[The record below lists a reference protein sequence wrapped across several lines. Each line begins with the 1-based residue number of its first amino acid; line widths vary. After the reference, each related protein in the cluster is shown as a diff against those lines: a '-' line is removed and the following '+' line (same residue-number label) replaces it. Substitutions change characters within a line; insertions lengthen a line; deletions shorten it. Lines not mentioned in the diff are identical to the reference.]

1 MGYGIGL
8 AGLDSTSQAI
18 DVVSNDIAN
27 AQTVGFKSAQFVF
40 ADMYFKANDAQAK
53 DRIGMGSQQQAI
65 RRDQSYGTLQTTQN
79 PLDLAITGPGMF
91 MLAKNVIGTV
101 PTESPSKFEY
111 TRNGQFGT
119 DSQNRMVNQSGLLVV
134 GYPADTAGN
143 IISGA
148 KSTMVLSP
156 EPLPSQ
162 PTINSKLDL
171 NLDTRNPPMDIRFD
185 PTNSTT
191 YSQATSQT
199 IYDQNGNGHILS
211 LYYKRVSSQPLTLKL
226 QDSGAYE
233 YNPTQPLPTQTDA
246 TKYDLD
252 NMRPLN
258 EQVGT
263 IASTYKG
270 EDSKYKVASV
280 TAGGATYVKKTLI
293 TPNTANTEKVNI
305 VGAQKTLTGGA
316 LNAVGST
323 YDLRL
328 ADGTHIP
335 IKQTVAYAADGGDV
349 NGIAVSPAAATG
361 LPILAQFTATTDR
374 FEVYATI
381 DGNKVGHNPAAT
393 MDGDVAFKKASDNSI
408 NTQQMS
414 IGTMAFLGGENI
426 DTLSTGADGNP
437 ANFATSSFSL
447 NALSASPQDAYGR
460 TNQNGIMQ
468 FTIKSD
474 NSTALTAPTQTYA
487 NSQDGHTV
495 SNLSAYSI
503 DSSGKLIATYDNGV
517 QAVKGQLILAQ
528 FNNLDGLMPNGS
540 NTFAATAAS
549 GDPILSAP
557 GTGLLGQ
564 IRSKSLEASN
574 VDLTAEL
581 VQLMVLQRQYS
592 ATSQAL
598 KLQAATIVDDAI
610 NMSR

>member
-8 AGLDSTSQAI
+8 AGLNSTAQAI

-40 ADMYFKANDAQAK
+40 ADMYFQANDAQAK
-53 DRIGMGSQQQAI
+53 DRVGMGSQQQAI

-119 DSQNRMVNQSGLLVV
+119 DSQNRIVNQSGLLLV
-134 GYPADTAGN
+134 GYPADTGGN

-148 KSTMVLSP
+148 KSTLTLDP
-156 EPLPSQ
+156 QPLPSQ

-171 NLDTRNPPMDIRFD
+171 NLDTRNPQMDIRFD

-211 LYYKRVSSQPLTLKL
+211 LYYKRVSSQPLTLQL
-226 QDSGAYE
+226 QTTGAYE
-233 YNPTQPLPTQTDA
+233 YNPTQPLLANPDAAVGQHPNNYDTD
-246 TKYDLD
+246 Y
-252 NMRPLN
+252 RPKN
-258 EQVGT
+258 EQIGL

-270 EDSKYKVASV
+270 EDSKYKVNGSGKKV
-280 TAGGATYVKKTLI
+280 LITAG
-293 TPNTANTEKVNI
+293 TENDEPVSI
-305 VGAQKTLTGGA
+305 VGAQKTLTGGV
-316 LNAVGST
+316 LNVEGST

-335 IKQTVAYAADGGDV
+335 ITQTVEADPSANPPV
-349 NGIAVSPAAATG
+349 
-361 LPILAQFTATTDR
+361 LAEFVATTDR

-381 DGNKVGHNPAAT
+381 DGNKVGHNPDAGE
-393 MDGDVAFKKASDNSI
+393 DGDVSFRKASDGSV

-414 IGTMAFLGGENI
+414 IGTMAFLGGLNI
-426 DTLSTGADGNP
+426 DTLSKGADGNP
-437 ANFATSSFSL
+437 ANFAATSFKL
-447 NALSASPQDAYGR
+447 NALSASDVADYGR

-468 FTIKSD
+468 FTITSS
-474 NSTALTAPTQTYA
+474 NSSALTAPTQTYS

-495 SNLSAYSI
+495 SNLSGYSI
-503 DSSGKLIATYDNGV
+503 DGSGKLVATYDNGV

-528 FNNLDGLMPNGS
+528 FKNLDGLMPNGS

-564 IRSKSLEASN
+564 VRSKSLEASN

-581 VQLMVLQRQYS
+581 VNLMVLQRQYS

>member
-1 MGYGIGL
+1 
-8 AGLDSTSQAI
+8 
-18 DVVSNDIAN
+18 
-27 AQTVGFKSAQFVF
+27 
-40 ADMYFKANDAQAK
+40 
-53 DRIGMGSQQQAI
+53 
-65 RRDQSYGTLQTTQN
+65 
-79 PLDLAITGPGMF
+79 
-91 MLAKNVIGTV
+91 
-101 PTESPSKFEY
+101 
-111 TRNGQFGT
+111 
-119 DSQNRMVNQSGLLVV
+119 
-134 GYPADTAGN
+134 
-143 IISGA
+143 
-148 KSTMVLSP
+148 
-156 EPLPSQ
+156 
-162 PTINSKLDL
+162 
-171 NLDTRNPPMDIRFD
+171 MDIRFD

-226 QDSGAYE
+226 LNSGAYE

-270 EDSKYKVASV
+270 EDSKYKVALV
-280 TAGGATYVKKTLI
+280 TPVGGATPYVKKTLI
-293 TPNTANTEKVNI
+293 TAGTENTEKVNI

-335 IKQTVAYAADGGDV
+335 IKQTVAYVAPQ
-349 NGIAVSPAAATG
+349 PAPANPVVAEV
-361 LPILAQFTATTDR
+361 LAQFTATTDR

-381 DGNKVGHNPAAT
+381 DGNKVGHNPAT
-393 MDGDVAFKKASDNSI
+393 GLDGDVAFKKASDNSI

-414 IGTMAFLGGENI
+414 IGTMAFLGGQNI
-426 DTLSTGADGNP
+426 DTLSIGADGNP

-468 FTIKSD
+468 FTIKSYL
-474 NSTALTAPTQTYA
+474 STALTAPTQTYA

-503 DSSGKLIATYDNGV
+503 DSSGKLTATYDNGV

-564 IRSKSLEASN
+564 VRSKSLEASN

>member
-8 AGLDSTSQAI
+8 AGLDSTAQAI

-211 LYYKRVSSQPLTLKL
+211 LYYKRVSSQPLTLTL
-226 QDSGAYE
+226 QTNGSYN
-233 YNPTQPLPTQTDA
+233 YNPCQALPTQTDA
-246 TKYDLD
+246 AKYDVSSG
-252 NMRPLN
+252 RPLN
-258 EQVGT
+258 EQMGL
-263 IASTYKG
+263 ISSTYKG
-270 EDSKYKVASV
+270 EDSKYKVTTS
-280 TAGGATYVKKTLI
+280 GGISKKTLI
-293 TPNTANTEKVNI
+293 TAGTENTEPVSI
-305 VGAQKTLTGGA
+305 VGAQKTLTGGTLDA
-316 LNAVGST
+316 QNST

-328 ADGTHIP
+328 ADGNHIP
-335 IKQTVAYAADGGDV
+335 IVQT
-349 NGIAVSPAAATG
+349 SATG
-361 LPILAQFTATTDR
+361 TTPITYTATTDR

-381 DGNKVGHNPAAT
+381 DGNKVGHNPDT
-393 MDGDVAFKKASDNSI
+393 GMDGDVSFKKWSDNST

-426 DTLSTGADGNP
+426 DTLATGADGKP
-437 ANFATSSFSL
+437 ANFAATSFKL
-447 NALSASPQDAYGR
+447 NALSASLNTAYGR

-468 FTIKSD
+468 FTVTSSD
-474 NSTALTAPTQTYA
+474 STGLTAPTQTYA

-503 DSSGKLIATYDNGV
+503 DSSGKLVATYDNGV

-564 IRSKSLEASN
+564 VRSKSLEASN

>member
-8 AGLDSTSQAI
+8 AGLDSTAQAI

-199 IYDQNGNGHILS
+199 IYDQNGNGHIFS
-211 LYYKRVSSQPLTLKL
+211 MYYKRVSSQPLTLKL
-226 QDSGAYE
+226 QGTGAYE
-233 YNPTQPLPTQTDA
+233 YNPTQPLLTNPDAAAGKHPDNYDTD
-246 TKYDLD
+246 Y
-252 NMRPLN
+252 RPKN
-258 EQVGT
+258 EQSGL

-270 EDSKYKVASV
+270 EDSKYKVTT
-280 TAGGATYVKKTLI
+280 TAGVSKKVLI
-293 TPNTANTEKVNI
+293 TANTQNTEPVSI

-316 LNAVGST
+316 LNAQGST

-335 IKQTVAYAADGGDV
+335 ITQTVAYVA
-349 NGIAVSPAAATG
+349 PAAANG
-361 LPILAQFTATTDR
+361 NIGAVSEVLAEFVATTDR

-381 DGNKVGHNPAAT
+381 DGNKVGHNPDT
-393 MDGDVAFKKASDNSI
+393 GMDGDVSFRKASDGSLNV
-408 NTQQMS
+408 QQMS
-414 IGTMAFLGGENI
+414 IGTMAFLGGINI
-426 DTLSTGADGNP
+426 DTLATGADGKP
-437 ANFATSSFSL
+437 ANFATTSFKL
-447 NALSASPQDAYGR
+447 NALSASPVAAYGR

-468 FTIKSD
+468 FTVASD
-474 NSTALTAPTQTYA
+474 ITTALTAPTQTYA

-503 DSSGKLIATYDNGV
+503 DSSGKLTATYDNGV

-564 IRSKSLEASN
+564 VRSKSLEASN

>member
-1 MGYGIGL
+1 
-8 AGLDSTSQAI
+8 
-18 DVVSNDIAN
+18 
-27 AQTVGFKSAQFVF
+27 
-40 ADMYFKANDAQAK
+40 
-53 DRIGMGSQQQAI
+53 
-65 RRDQSYGTLQTTQN
+65 
-79 PLDLAITGPGMF
+79 LDLAITGPGMF
-91 MLAKNVIGTV
+91 MLAKNVVGTV

-162 PTINSKLDL
+162 PTINSKIDL
-171 NLDTRNPPMDIRFD
+171 NLDTRNAPMDIRFD
-185 PTNSTT
+185 PTNSIT

-211 LYYKRVSSQPLTLKL
+211 LYYKRISSQPLNLTLGL
-226 QDSGAYE
+226 DGAYS
-233 YNPTQPLPTQTDA
+233 YSPTQPLEAPVTGTPAASFDA
-246 TKYDLD
+246 TTK
-252 NMRPLN
+252 RPKN
-258 EQVGT
+258 EQMSI

-270 EDSKYKVASV
+270 EDSKYTVATSGP
-280 TAGGATYVKKTLI
+280 TAGVKTRTDGL
-293 TPNTANTEKVNI
+293 ANTETVSI
-305 VGAQKTLTGGA
+305 VGAQKTLTGGT
-316 LNAVGST
+316 LGAVGST

-335 IKQTVAYAADGGDV
+335 IKQTVAYVA
-349 NGIAVSPAAATG
+349 P
-361 LPILAQFTATTDR
+361 LPNANPVVLEVLEAYQATTDR

-381 DGNKVGHNPAAT
+381 DGNKVGHNPDT
-393 MDGDVAFKKASDNSI
+393 NKDGDVSFRKASDGGV

-414 IGTMAFLGGENI
+414 IGTMAFLGGINI
-426 DTLSTGADGNP
+426 DTLATGADGKP
-437 ANFATSSFSL
+437 ANFAATSFKL
-447 NALSASPQDAYGR
+447 NALSASPSAAYGR

-468 FTIKSD
+468 FTIES
-474 NSTALTAPTQTYA
+474 NISTALTAPTQTYA

-495 SNLSAYSI
+495 SNLSGYSI
-503 DSSGKLIATYDNGV
+503 DSSGKLVATYDNGV

-528 FNNLDGLMPNGS
+528 FNNLDGLMPNGM
-540 NTFAATAAS
+540 NTFAATALS

-564 IRSKSLEASN
+564 VRSKSLEASN

-610 NMSR
+610 NMSL

>member
-1 MGYGIGL
+1 
-8 AGLDSTSQAI
+8 
-18 DVVSNDIAN
+18 
-27 AQTVGFKSAQFVF
+27 
-40 ADMYFKANDAQAK
+40 
-53 DRIGMGSQQQAI
+53 MGSQQQAI

-162 PTINSKLDL
+162 PTINSKIDL

-185 PTNSTT
+185 PTNSIT

-211 LYYKRVSSQPLTLKL
+211 LYYKRISSQPLNLTLGL
-226 QDSGAYE
+226 DGAYG
-233 YNPTQPLPTQTDA
+233 YNPTQQLEAPVSGTPAASFDAA
-246 TKYDLD
+246 TK
-252 NMRPLN
+252 RPKN
-258 EQVGT
+258 EQMSV

-270 EDSKYKVASV
+270 EDSKYTVATTGA
-280 TAGGATYVKKTLI
+280 TAGVKTL
-293 TPNTANTEKVNI
+293 TVGSANTETVSI
-305 VGAQKTLTGGA
+305 VGAQKTLTGGTLGA
-316 LNAVGST
+316 LGST

-335 IKQTVAYAADGGDV
+335 IKQTVIYDGTTTPV
-349 NGIAVSPAAATG
+349 TLEAF
-361 LPILAQFTATTDR
+361 QATTDR
-374 FEVYATI
+374 FEVFATI
-381 DGNKVGHNPAAT
+381 DGNKVGHNPDT
-393 MDGDVAFKKASDNSI
+393 NKDGDVSFRKASDGAL

-414 IGTMAFLGGENI
+414 IGTMAFLGGINI
-426 DTLSTGADGNP
+426 DTLATGADGKP
-437 ANFATSSFSL
+437 ANFAATSFKL
-447 NALSASPQDAYGR
+447 NALSASPSAAYGR

-468 FTIKSD
+468 FTIES
-474 NSTALTAPTQTYA
+474 NISTALTAPTQTYA

-495 SNLSAYSI
+495 SNLSGYSI
-503 DSSGKLIATYDNGV
+503 DSSGKLTATYDNGV

-564 IRSKSLEASN
+564 VRSKSLEASN

>member
-8 AGLDSTSQAI
+8 AGLDSTAQAI

-91 MLAKNVIGTV
+91 MLAKNVVGTV

-162 PTINSKLDL
+162 PTINSTLDL

-211 LYYKRVSSQPLTLKL
+211 LYYKRISSQPLTLTL
-226 QDSGAYE
+226 QTNGSYD
-233 YNPTQPLPTQTDA
+233 YNPCQPLATQTDA
-246 TKYDLD
+246 TKYDVTSG
-252 NMRPLN
+252 RPLN
-258 EQVGT
+258 EQMGV

-270 EDSKYKVASV
+270 EDSKYKV
-280 TAGGATYVKKTLI
+280 TGNKKVI
-293 TPNTANTEKVNI
+293 ADAVNNNINTEPVSI
-305 VGAQKTLTGGA
+305 VGAQKTLTGGTLDA
-316 LNAVGST
+316 QGST

-328 ADGTHIP
+328 ADGNHIP
-335 IKQTVAYAADGGDV
+335 IVQTS
-349 NGIAVSPAAATG
+349 NTG
-361 LPILAQFTATTDR
+361 TTPITYTATTDR

-381 DGNKVGHNPAAT
+381 DGNKVGHNPDT
-393 MDGDVAFKKASDNSI
+393 GMDGDVSFKRASDNST

-426 DTLSTGADGNP
+426 DTIAAGADGKP
-437 ANFATSSFSL
+437 ANFARTSFKL
-447 NALSASPQDAYGR
+447 NALSASLNTAYGR

-468 FTIKSD
+468 FTITSS

-503 DSSGKLIATYDNGV
+503 DSSGKLTATYDNGV

-564 IRSKSLEASN
+564 VRSKSLEASN

>member
-8 AGLDSTSQAI
+8 AGLDSTAQAI

-53 DRIGMGSQQQAI
+53 DRVGMGSQQQAI

-119 DSQNRMVNQSGLLVV
+119 DSQNRIVNQSGLLLV

-148 KSTMVLSP
+148 KSTMVLDP

-162 PTINSKLDL
+162 PTINSKLEL

-185 PTNSTT
+185 PTNSIT

-211 LYYKRVSSQPLTLKL
+211 LYYKRVSSQPLTLTL
-226 QDSGAYE
+226 QTSGAY
-233 YNPTQPLPTQTDA
+233 NFLPTQPLPTQTDA
-246 TKYDLD
+246 TKYDISSG
-252 NMRPLN
+252 RPLN
-258 EQVGT
+258 EQMGV

-280 TAGGATYVKKTLI
+280 TANGATYVKKTLVDPTNLPI
-293 TPNTANTEKVNI
+293 NSEQVSI
-305 VGAQKTLTGGA
+305 VGAQKTLTGGT
-316 LNAVGST
+316 LGEVGST

-335 IKQTVAYAADGGDV
+335 IKQTVKYVAPVTANPSANPPV
-349 NGIAVSPAAATG
+349 VAVTEV
-361 LPILAQFTATTDR
+361 LEKFEATTDR

-381 DGNKVGHNPAAT
+381 DGNKVGHNPDT
-393 MDGDVAFKKASDNSI
+393 GMDGDVAFKKSSDGSL

-414 IGTMAFLGGENI
+414 IGTMAFLGGQNI
-426 DTLSTGADGNP
+426 DTLAKGADGKP
-437 ANFATSSFSL
+437 ANFATSSFKL
-447 NALSASPQDAYGR
+447 NALSASPVAAYGR

-468 FTIKSD
+468 FTISSD
-474 NSTALTAPTQTYA
+474 ATSALTAPTQTYA

-495 SNLSAYSI
+495 SNLSGYSI
-503 DSSGKLIATYDNGV
+503 DGSGKLLATYDNGV

-564 IRSKSLEASN
+564 VRSKSLEASN

>member
-53 DRIGMGSQQQAI
+53 DRVGMGSQQQAI
-65 RRDQSYGTLQTTQN
+65 RRDHSYGTLTTTSN

-91 MLAKNVIGTV
+91 MLAKNVVGTV

-119 DSQNRMVNQSGLLVV
+119 DSQNRMVNQSGLLLV
-134 GYPADTAGN
+134 GYPADTGGN
-143 IISGA
+143 IIAGA
-148 KSTMVLSP
+148 KSTMVLDP
-156 EPLPSQ
+156 APLPSQ
-162 PTINSKLDL
+162 PTINSKLEL
-171 NLDTRNPPMDIRFD
+171 NLDTRNPQMDIRFD

-226 QDSGAYE
+226 QNSGAYE

-293 TPNTANTEKVNI
+293 TAGTENTEKVNI
-305 VGAQKTLTGGA
+305 VGAQKTLTGGV
-316 LNAVGST
+316 LNAEGST

-335 IKQTVAYAADGGDV
+335 IKQTVAYAAASGGNAEV
-349 NGIAVSPAAATG
+349 
-361 LPILAQFTATTDR
+361 LAQFTATTDR

-381 DGNKVGHNPAAT
+381 DGNKVGHNPAST
-393 MDGDVAFKKASDNSI
+393 RDGDVAFKKASDNSI

-414 IGTMAFLGGENI
+414 IGTMAFLGGQNI
-426 DTLSTGADGNP
+426 DTLSKGADGNP
-437 ANFATSSFSL
+437 ANFAATSFSL

-468 FTIKSD
+468 FTITS
-474 NSTALTAPTQTYA
+474 NSSTALTAPTQTYA

-495 SNLSAYSI
+495 SNLSGYSI
-503 DSSGKLIATYDNGV
+503 DSSGKLVATYDNGV

-528 FNNLDGLMPNGS
+528 FNNLDGLMPNGM
-540 NTFAATAAS
+540 NTFAATVLS

-564 IRSKSLEASN
+564 VRSKSLEASN

>member
-1 MGYGIGL
+1 
-8 AGLDSTSQAI
+8 
-18 DVVSNDIAN
+18 
-27 AQTVGFKSAQFVF
+27 
-40 ADMYFKANDAQAK
+40 
-53 DRIGMGSQQQAI
+53 
-65 RRDQSYGTLQTTQN
+65 
-79 PLDLAITGPGMF
+79 MF

-211 LYYKRVSSQPLTLKL
+211 LYYKRVSSQPLTFKL
-226 QDSGAYE
+226 QNSGAYE

-280 TAGGATYVKKTLI
+280 TAGGSTYIKKTLI
-293 TPNTANTEKVNI
+293 TAGTANTEKVNI

-316 LNAVGST
+316 LNAVNST

-335 IKQTVAYAADGGDV
+335 IKQTVAYAADGGDI
-349 NGIAVSPAAATG
+349 NGLAVSPAAATG

-381 DGNKVGHNPAAT
+381 DGNKVGHNPASN

-414 IGTMAFLGGENI
+414 IGTMAFLGGQNI
-426 DTLSTGADGNP
+426 DTLSMGADGSP

-474 NSTALTAPTQTYA
+474 LSTALTAPTQTYA

-503 DSSGKLIATYDNGV
+503 DSSGKLTATYDNGV

-564 IRSKSLEASN
+564 VRSKSLEASN

-592 ATSQAL
+592 STSQAL

>member
-53 DRIGMGSQQQAI
+53 DRVGMGSQQQAI
-65 RRDQSYGTLQTTQN
+65 RRDHSYGTLTTTSN

-91 MLAKNVIGTV
+91 MLAKNVVGTV

-119 DSQNRMVNQSGLLVV
+119 DSQNRIVNQSGLLLV
-134 GYPADTAGN
+134 GYPADTGGN
-143 IISGA
+143 IIAGA
-148 KSTMVLSP
+148 KSTMVLDP
-156 EPLPSQ
+156 APLPSQ
-162 PTINSKLDL
+162 PTINSKLEL
-171 NLDTRNPPMDIRFD
+171 NLDTRNPQMDIRFD

-211 LYYKRVSSQPLTLKL
+211 LFYKRVSSQPLTLKL
-226 QDSGAYE
+226 QNSGAYE

-293 TPNTANTEKVNI
+293 TAGTENTEKVNI
-305 VGAQKTLTGGA
+305 VGAQKTLTGGV
-316 LNAVGST
+316 LNAEGST

-335 IKQTVAYAADGGDV
+335 IKQTVAYAAASGGNAEV
-349 NGIAVSPAAATG
+349 
-361 LPILAQFTATTDR
+361 LAQFTATTDR

-381 DGNKVGHNPAAT
+381 DGNKVGHNPAST
-393 MDGDVAFKKASDNSI
+393 RDGDVAFKKASDNSI

-414 IGTMAFLGGENI
+414 IGTMAFLGGQNI
-426 DTLSTGADGNP
+426 DTLSKGADGNP
-437 ANFATSSFSL
+437 ANFAATSFSL

-468 FTIKSD
+468 FTITS
-474 NSTALTAPTQTYA
+474 NSSTALTAPTQTYA

-495 SNLSAYSI
+495 SNLSGYSI
-503 DSSGKLIATYDNGV
+503 DSSGKLVATYDNGV

-528 FNNLDGLMPNGS
+528 FNNLDGLMPNGM
-540 NTFAATAAS
+540 NTFAATALS

-564 IRSKSLEASN
+564 VRSKSLEASN

>member
-1 MGYGIGL
+1 
-8 AGLDSTSQAI
+8 
-18 DVVSNDIAN
+18 
-27 AQTVGFKSAQFVF
+27 
-40 ADMYFKANDAQAK
+40 
-53 DRIGMGSQQQAI
+53 
-65 RRDQSYGTLQTTQN
+65 
-79 PLDLAITGPGMF
+79 
-91 MLAKNVIGTV
+91 
-101 PTESPSKFEY
+101 
-111 TRNGQFGT
+111 
-119 DSQNRMVNQSGLLVV
+119 
-134 GYPADTAGN
+134 
-143 IISGA
+143 
-148 KSTMVLSP
+148 
-156 EPLPSQ
+156 
-162 PTINSKLDL
+162 
-171 NLDTRNPPMDIRFD
+171 MDIRFD

-226 QDSGAYE
+226 QNSGAYE

-293 TPNTANTEKVNI
+293 TAGTENTEKVNI
-305 VGAQKTLTGGA
+305 VGAQKTLTGGV
-316 LNAVGST
+316 LNDVNST

-335 IKQTVAYAADGGDV
+335 IKQTVAYASTGGDA
-349 NGIAVSPAAATG
+349 NGDASVGGTN
-361 LPILAQFTATTDR
+361 PILAKFTATTDR

-381 DGNKVGHNPAAT
+381 DGNKVGHNPAST
-393 MDGDVAFKKASDNSI
+393 RDGDVAFKKASDNSI

-414 IGTMAFLGGENI
+414 IGTMAFLGGQNI
-426 DTLSTGADGNP
+426 DTLSKGADGNP
-437 ANFATSSFSL
+437 ANFAATNFNL

-468 FTIKSD
+468 FTITS
-474 NSTALTAPTQTYA
+474 NSSTALTAPTQTYA

-503 DSSGKLIATYDNGV
+503 DGSGKLIATYDNGV

-528 FNNLDGLMPNGS
+528 FKNLDGLMPNGS

-564 IRSKSLEASN
+564 VRSKSLEASN

-581 VQLMVLQRQYS
+581 VNLMVLQRQYS

>member
-1 MGYGIGL
+1 
-8 AGLDSTSQAI
+8 
-18 DVVSNDIAN
+18 
-27 AQTVGFKSAQFVF
+27 
-40 ADMYFKANDAQAK
+40 
-53 DRIGMGSQQQAI
+53 
-65 RRDQSYGTLQTTQN
+65 
-79 PLDLAITGPGMF
+79 
-91 MLAKNVIGTV
+91 
-101 PTESPSKFEY
+101 
-111 TRNGQFGT
+111 
-119 DSQNRMVNQSGLLVV
+119 
-134 GYPADTAGN
+134 
-143 IISGA
+143 
-148 KSTMVLSP
+148 
-156 EPLPSQ
+156 
-162 PTINSKLDL
+162 
-171 NLDTRNPPMDIRFD
+171 MDIRFD

-211 LYYKRVSSQPLTLKL
+211 MYYKRVSSQPLTLKL
-226 QDSGAYE
+226 LNSGAYE

-246 TKYDLD
+246 AKYDLD
-252 NMRPLN
+252 TMRPLN

-270 EDSKYKVASV
+270 EDSKYKVALV
-280 TAGGATYVKKTLI
+280 TPTTPVGAVNAPYVKKTLI
-293 TPNTANTEKVNI
+293 DPTNSPANTEKVNI

-335 IKQTVAYAADGGDV
+335 IKQTVAYAAASGGNAEV
-349 NGIAVSPAAATG
+349 
-361 LPILAQFTATTDR
+361 LAQFTATTDR

-381 DGNKVGHNPAAT
+381 DGNKVGHNPAT
-393 MDGDVAFKKASDNSI
+393 GMDGDVAFKKASDNSI

-414 IGTMAFLGGENI
+414 IGTMAFLGGQNI
-426 DTLSTGADGNP
+426 DTLSKGADGNP
-437 ANFATSSFSL
+437 ANFAATSFSI

-468 FTIKSD
+468 FNITS
-474 NSTALTAPTQTYA
+474 NSSTALTAPTQTYA

-503 DSSGKLIATYDNGV
+503 DGSGKLIATYDNGV

-528 FNNLDGLMPNGS
+528 FKNLDGLMPNGS

-564 IRSKSLEASN
+564 VRSKSLEASN

>member
-1 MGYGIGL
+1 
-8 AGLDSTSQAI
+8 
-18 DVVSNDIAN
+18 
-27 AQTVGFKSAQFVF
+27 
-40 ADMYFKANDAQAK
+40 
-53 DRIGMGSQQQAI
+53 
-65 RRDQSYGTLQTTQN
+65 
-79 PLDLAITGPGMF
+79 
-91 MLAKNVIGTV
+91 
-101 PTESPSKFEY
+101 
-111 TRNGQFGT
+111 
-119 DSQNRMVNQSGLLVV
+119 MVNQSGLLLV

-148 KSTMVLSP
+148 KSTMVLDP

-162 PTINSKLDL
+162 PTINSKLEL

-185 PTNSTT
+185 PTNSIT

-211 LYYKRVSSQPLTLKL
+211 LYYKRVSSQPLALTL
-226 QDSGAYE
+226 QTSGAY
-233 YNPTQPLPTQTDA
+233 NFLPTQPLPTQTDA
-246 TKYDLD
+246 TKYDISSG
-252 NMRPLN
+252 RPLN
-258 EQVGT
+258 EQMGV

-280 TAGGATYVKKTLI
+280 TANGATYVKKTLVDPTNLPI
-293 TPNTANTEKVNI
+293 NSEQVSI
-305 VGAQKTLTGGA
+305 VGAQKTLTGGT
-316 LNAVGST
+316 LGEVGST

-335 IKQTVAYAADGGDV
+335 IKQTVKYVAPV
-349 NGIAVSPAAATG
+349 NNAGEV
-361 LPILAQFTATTDR
+361 LEKFEATTDR

-381 DGNKVGHNPAAT
+381 DGNKVAHNPDT
-393 MDGDVAFKKASDNSI
+393 GMDGDVAFKKSSDGSL

-414 IGTMAFLGGENI
+414 IGTMAFLGGQNI
-426 DTLSTGADGNP
+426 DTLAKGADGKP
-437 ANFATSSFSL
+437 ANFATSSFKL
-447 NALSASPQDAYGR
+447 NALSASPVAAYGR

-468 FTIKSD
+468 FTISSD
-474 NSTALTAPTQTYA
+474 ANSALTAPTQTYA

-495 SNLSAYSI
+495 SNLSGYSI
-503 DSSGKLIATYDNGV
+503 DGSGKLLATYDNGV

-564 IRSKSLEASN
+564 VRSKSLEASN

>member
-8 AGLDSTSQAI
+8 AGLDSTAQAI

-53 DRIGMGSQQQAI
+53 DRVGMGSQQQAI
-65 RRDQSYGTLQTTQN
+65 RRDQSYGTLTTTQN

-91 MLAKNVIGTV
+91 MLAKNVVGTV

-119 DSQNRMVNQSGLLVV
+119 DSQNRIVNQSGLLLV

-148 KSTMVLSP
+148 KSTMVLDP
-156 EPLPSQ
+156 APLPSQ
-162 PTINSKLDL
+162 PTINSKLEL
-171 NLDTRNPPMDIRFD
+171 NMDTRNPAMDIRFD
-185 PTNSTT
+185 PTNSST

-211 LYYKRVSSQPLTLKL
+211 LFYKRVSSQPLTLKL
-226 QDSGAYE
+226 QNSGAYQ

-270 EDSKYKVASV
+270 EDGKYKVASV

-293 TPNTANTEKVNI
+293 TAGTENTEKVSV

-335 IKQTVAYAADGGDV
+335 IKQTVAYASTGGDA
-349 NGIAVSPAAATG
+349 NGDASVGGAN
-361 LPILAQFTATTDR
+361 PILAQFTATTDR

-381 DGNKVGHNPAAT
+381 DGNKVGHNPDSNR
-393 MDGDVAFKKASDNSI
+393 DGDVAFKKASDNSI

-414 IGTMAFLGGENI
+414 IGTMAFLGGQNI
-426 DTLSTGADGNP
+426 DTLSKGADGNP
-437 ANFATSSFSL
+437 ANFAATSFSL

-468 FTIKSD
+468 FTITS
-474 NSTALTAPTQTYA
+474 NGSTALTAPTQTYA

-495 SNLSAYSI
+495 SNLSGYSI
-503 DSSGKLIATYDNGV
+503 DSSGKLVATYDNGV

-528 FNNLDGLMPNGS
+528 FNNLDGLMPNGM
-540 NTFAATAAS
+540 NTFAATALS

-564 IRSKSLEASN
+564 VRSKSLEASN

>member
-8 AGLDSTSQAI
+8 AGLNSTAQAI

-40 ADMYFKANDAQAK
+40 ADMYFQANDAQAK
-53 DRIGMGSQQQAI
+53 DRVGMGSQQQAI
-65 RRDQSYGTLQTTQN
+65 RRNQSYGTLQTTQN

-91 MLAKNVIGTV
+91 MLAKNVVGTV

-119 DSQNRMVNQSGLLVV
+119 DSQNRIVNQSGLLLV
-134 GYPADTAGN
+134 GYPADTGGN
-143 IISGA
+143 IIAGA
-148 KSTMVLSP
+148 KSTMVLDP
-156 EPLPSQ
+156 APLPSQ
-162 PTINSKLDL
+162 PTINSKLEL
-171 NLDTRNPPMDIRFD
+171 NLDTRNPSMDIRFD

-226 QDSGAYE
+226 QNSGAYE

-293 TPNTANTEKVNI
+293 TAGTENTEKVNI
-305 VGAQKTLTGGA
+305 VGAQKTLTGGV
-316 LNAVGST
+316 LNDVNST

-335 IKQTVAYAADGGDV
+335 IKQTVAYASTGGDA
-349 NGIAVSPAAATG
+349 NGDASVGGTN
-361 LPILAQFTATTDR
+361 PILAKFTATTDR

-381 DGNKVGHNPAAT
+381 DGNKVGHNPAST
-393 MDGDVAFKKASDNSI
+393 RDGDVAFKKASDNSI

-414 IGTMAFLGGENI
+414 IGTMAFLGGQNI
-426 DTLSTGADGNP
+426 DTLSKGADGNP
-437 ANFATSSFSL
+437 ANFAATNFNL

-468 FTIKSD
+468 FTITS
-474 NSTALTAPTQTYA
+474 NSSTALTAPTQTYA

-503 DSSGKLIATYDNGV
+503 DGSGKLIATYDNGV

-528 FNNLDGLMPNGS
+528 FKNLDGLMPNGS

-564 IRSKSLEASN
+564 VRSKSLEASN

-581 VQLMVLQRQYS
+581 VNLMVLQRQYS

>member
-91 MLAKNVIGTV
+91 MLAKNVVGTV

-162 PTINSKLDL
+162 PTINSKIDL

-199 IYDQNGNGHILS
+199 IYDQNGNGHIFS
-211 LYYKRVSSQPLTLKL
+211 MYYKRISSQPLTLTL
-226 QDSGAYE
+226 QGTGAYS
-233 YNPTQPLPTQTDA
+233 YNPTQPIPANADEVAHPLQYDTDH
-246 TKYDLD
+246 
-252 NMRPLN
+252 RPLN
-258 EQVGT
+258 EQSSF

-270 EDSKYKVASV
+270 EDAKYKV
-280 TAGGATYVKKTLI
+280 TAGKKEI
-293 TPNTANTEKVNI
+293 IDSVNNPANTELVSV

-335 IKQTVAYAADGGDV
+335 IKQTVAYAAASGGNPEV
-349 NGIAVSPAAATG
+349 
-361 LPILAQFTATTDR
+361 LAQFTATTDR

-381 DGNKVGHNPAAT
+381 DGNKVGHNPDT
-393 MDGDVAFKKASDNSI
+393 GMDGDMSFRKVSDGSL

-414 IGTMAFLGGENI
+414 IGTMAFLGGINI
-426 DTLSTGADGNP
+426 DTLATGADGKP
-437 ANFATSSFSL
+437 ANFATTSFKL
-447 NALSASPQDAYGR
+447 NALSASPVAAYGR

-468 FTIKSD
+468 FTVASD
-474 NSTALTAPTQTYA
+474 ITTALTAPTQTYA

-503 DSSGKLIATYDNGV
+503 DSSGKLTATYDNGV

>member
-53 DRIGMGSQQQAI
+53 DRVGMGSQQQAI
-65 RRDQSYGTLQTTQN
+65 RRDHSYGTLTTTSN

-91 MLAKNVIGTV
+91 MLAKNVVGTV

-162 PTINSKLDL
+162 PTINSKIDL
-171 NLDTRNPPMDIRFD
+171 NLDTRNAPMDIRFD

-211 LYYKRVSSQPLTLKL
+211 LFYKRISSQPLNLTLGA
-226 QDSGAYE
+226 DGAYS
-233 YNPTQPLPTQTDA
+233 YSPTQPLEAPVAGTPAASFDSV
-246 TKYDLD
+246 TK
-252 NMRPLN
+252 RPKN
-258 EQVGT
+258 EQMSV

-270 EDSKYKVASV
+270 EDSKYTVATTGA
-280 TAGGATYVKKTLI
+280 TAGVKTL
-293 TPNTANTEKVNI
+293 TVGSANTENVSI
-305 VGAQKTLTGGA
+305 VGAQKTLTGGT
-316 LNAVGST
+316 LGAVGST

-335 IKQTVAYAADGGDV
+335 IKQTVAYDG
-349 NGIAVSPAAATG
+349 TTT
-361 LPILAQFTATTDR
+361 PITLEVFQATTDR
-374 FEVYATI
+374 FEVYSTI
-381 DGNKVGHNPAAT
+381 DGNKVGHNPDT
-393 MDGDVAFKKASDNSI
+393 NKDGDVSFRKASDGAL

-414 IGTMAFLGGENI
+414 IGTMAFLGGINI
-426 DTLSTGADGNP
+426 DTLATGADGKP
-437 ANFATSSFSL
+437 ANFAATSFKL
-447 NALSASPQDAYGR
+447 NALSASPSAAYGR

-468 FTIKSD
+468 FTIES
-474 NSTALTAPTQTYA
+474 NISTALTAPTQTYA

-495 SNLSAYSI
+495 SNLSGYSI
-503 DSSGKLIATYDNGV
+503 DSSGKLVATYDNGV

-528 FNNLDGLMPNGS
+528 FNNLDGLMPNGM
-540 NTFAATAAS
+540 NTFAATALS

-564 IRSKSLEASN
+564 VRSKSLEASN

>member
-8 AGLDSTSQAI
+8 AGLDSTAQAI

-65 RRDQSYGTLQTTQN
+65 RRDQSYGTLTTTQN

-119 DSQNRMVNQSGLLVV
+119 DSQNRIVNQSGLLLV
-134 GYPADTAGN
+134 GYPADTGGN
-143 IISGA
+143 IIAGA
-148 KSTMVLSP
+148 KSTMVLDP
-156 EPLPSQ
+156 TPLPSQ

-171 NLDTRNPPMDIRFD
+171 NLDTRNPAMDIRFD

-211 LYYKRVSSQPLTLKL
+211 LYYKRVSSQPLTLTL
-226 QDSGAYE
+226 QNSGAYQ

-293 TPNTANTEKVNI
+293 TPGTENTEKVNI

-316 LNAVGST
+316 LNTVGST

-335 IKQTVAYAADGGDV
+335 IKQTVAYVAPDPTA
-349 NGIAVSPAAATG
+349 SP
-361 LPILAQFTATTDR
+361 PVVEVLAQFTATTDR

-381 DGNKVGHNPAAT
+381 DGNKVGHNPAT
-393 MDGDVAFKKASDNSI
+393 GKDGDVAFKKASDNSI

-426 DTLSTGADGNP
+426 DTLSKGADGNP
-437 ANFATSSFSL
+437 ANFAASSFSL

-468 FTIKSD
+468 FTITSN
-474 NSTALTAPTQTYA
+474 NSSALTAPTQTYA

-495 SNLSAYSI
+495 SNLSGYSV

-610 NMSR
+610 NMGR